1 MAISNNKIIAYSISR
16 ESFDASKYKAFF
28 EDNKEKFVNKKISQD
43 NVRFHHAK
51 EVKKYTTENNIS
63 MNYIPAYSPIF
74 NPIELIFSKVKSAF
88 RKMDHLNMEL
98 DIKKS
103 IETKEN
109 KVFLC

>member
-1 MAISNNKIIAYSISR
+1 
-16 ESFDASKYKAFF
+16 
-28 EDNKEKFVNKKISQD
+28 
-43 NVRFHHAK
+43 
-51 EVKKYTTENNIS
+51 

-103 IETKEN
+103 IETITPDNIQNCYSHVK
-109 KVFLC
+109 KIIIYQFFLNI